1 VTPAIGFVLVDKP
14 TGWTSHDV
22 VGRLRRLVGTKKVG
36 HAGTLDP
43 LATGLLICGVGRAT
57 RLLSHVMGEDKVYA
71 ARLRF
76 GVETDTE
83 DAAGEVVAAAGAA
96 GLSLADVTAAG
107 ERFLGPIEQTP
118 SAVSAIKVD
127 GKRSYALVRAGETPK
142 LEARRVVI
150 RRLEFGEAVASI
162 LPASGAPQDRH
173 PATPPDREDEAVASI
188 PPASDALQLGR
199 GDAEDRHPA
208 THPDRGGDAVA
219 SHIPASDA
227 LPGATPVLD
236 VDLIVECSAG
246 TYIRALARDLG
257 HAVGAGAH
265 LIGLR
270 RLRSGSFAVEEAGV
284 GLAEL
289 EAGSPVAPV
298 SVTSVM
304 ERILSRLDVDESD
317 AWRVA
322 SGQALD
328 RPLAAPTLV
337 VGPDGAA
344 LAVYA
349 PSGGRAVPQVVL
361 VAGGQG
367 LQERG
372 AA

>member
-76 GVETDTE
+76 GVETVTE

-96 GLSLADVTAAG
+96 GLSLADVIAAG

-127 GKRSYALVRAGETPK
+127 GKRSYALVRAGQTPQ
-142 LEARRVVI
+142 LEARSVVI

-162 LPASGAPQDRH
+162 LPASD
-173 PATPPDREDEAVASI
+173 TP
-188 PPASDALQLGR
+188 
-199 GDAEDRHPA
+199 
-208 THPDRGGDAVA
+208 
-219 SHIPASDA
+219 
-227 LPGATPVLD
+227 PGATPVLD
-236 VDLIVECSAG
+236 VDLTVECSAG

-257 HAVGAGAH
+257 HAVGTGAH
-265 LIGLR
+265 LIGLQ

-289 EAGSPVAPV
+289 EAGAPVAPV
-298 SVTSVM
+298 PVTSVM
-304 ERILSRLDVDESD
+304 ERILPRLDVGEAD
-317 AWRVA
+317 ARRVA
-322 SGQALD
+322 CGQALEL
-328 RPLAAPTLV
+328 PLAAPTLV
-337 VGPDGAA
+337 VGPHGTA

-349 PSGGRAVPQVVL
+349 PSGDRAIPQVVL
-361 VAGGQG
+361 VSGGQG
-367 LQERG
+367 FLERG
-372 AA
+372 AV